1 MTKTPQAPTQPV
13 DDRPVRPLQHMITAV
28 RMSAAKQQNL
38 FFTNKKEAFLW
49 EESLLR

>member
-1 MTKTPQAPTQPV
+1 MTSPQSPQQQPV
-13 DDRPVRPLQHMITAV
+13 DDRPVRSLQQMVTAV